1 MYLSVIETTSHQYNA
16 LLVSGTGLD
25 GISQSILLYRW
36 HLRAHNHHRHEHTWV
51 HDYSCLLLT
60 SCLKWWFSL
69 TGLELILSQFQ
80 PKWTESY
87 EQINLSERNRNKSAK
102 ETAFLSKQIFKFIF
116 DTLILHFTFSY
127 KHYINSNK

>member
-51 HDYSCLLLT
+51 HDYSCLLPP
-60 SCLKWWFSL
+60 SCFKWRFRL

-80 PKWTESY
+80 PKWIYLWTKQSF
-87 EQINLSERNRNKSAK
+87 RTKH
-102 ETAFLSKQIFKFIF
+102 KQISQRNCFFIQANIQVYLWHSF
-116 DTLILHFTFSY
+116 STSPSLINTT
-127 KHYINSNK
+127 